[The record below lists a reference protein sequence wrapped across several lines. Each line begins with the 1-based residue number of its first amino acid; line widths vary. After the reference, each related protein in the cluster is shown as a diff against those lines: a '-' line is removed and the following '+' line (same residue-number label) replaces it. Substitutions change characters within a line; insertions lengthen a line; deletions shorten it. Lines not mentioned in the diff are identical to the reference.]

1 MTPRIAL
8 TLGRVAA
15 AGVLLATVVAG
26 CGPFSDTSPM
36 PTVVPNLSVTPAP
49 TVPVDADADA
59 DAEVAPSPRPD
70 PRGEP
75 ARVVIPA
82 IDVDAALVGVGLAL
96 DGSMQVPDFGLAG
109 WYTEGP
115 MPGHPGPAVIVA
127 HVDSR
132 RGPDIFHRLDELAR
146 GDEIHV
152 LYASGDRVTF
162 RMTSSE
168 QTPKDDLP
176 VDSLWPLTTERLL
189 ALVTCGGQFD
199 RSTRHYLDNVIV
211 YASPTSGLPS

>member
-26 CGPFSDTSPM
+26 CGPFGDTSPM
-36 PTVVPNLSVTPAP
+36 PTVVPRLSLTPAPPAP
-49 TVPVDADADA
+49 TVPVDADA
-59 DAEVAPSPRPD
+59 EVAPTPRPD

-82 IDVDAALVGVGLAL
+82 IDVDAALVGVGLAR

-115 MPGHPGPAVIVA
+115 RPGHPGPSVIVA
-127 HVDSR
+127 HVDSQG
-132 RGPDIFHRLDELAR
+132 GPDVFHRLDELAR

-162 RMTSSE
+162 VMTWSE

-176 VDSLWPLTTERLL
+176 VDSLWPVTTDRLL

-199 RSTRHYLDNVIV
+199 RSTRHYRDNVIV
-211 YASPTSGLPS
+211 YASPTSTSPS